1 MTKPDFVYIKK
12 FEFLDP
18 YLQAQTDGHPL
29 AGRVYRSVY
38 NENTTHYRIDLPTFM
53 PMSFNK
59 LTGMNEQADFEI
71 VPITPENILDF
82 DIREED
88 LDLMLKDEVVPSTEI
103 DTVLTILQE
112 YANESVKDADDFSD
126 RASKAVL
133 NLWHLNSRKA
143 EILVRIA
150 EMLGEHEI
158 ESQHDISYWLRFTDG
173 GMAFNIGEALRELD
187 YYADEEDGESLY
199 EAIKHICTELERIDD
214 NSDL

>member
-1 MTKPDFVYIKK
+1 
-12 FEFLDP
+12 
-18 YLQAQTDGHPL
+18 
-29 AGRVYRSVY
+29 
-38 NENTTHYRIDLPTFM
+38 
-53 PMSFNK
+53 
-59 LTGMNEQADFEI
+59 
-71 VPITPENILDF
+71 
-82 DIREED
+82 
-88 LDLMLKDEVVPSTEI
+88 
-103 DTVLTILQE
+103 
-112 YANESVKDADDFSD
+112 ESVKDADDFSD